1 MLPHCPQYPD
11 HLFGFGCLL
20 FPERQ
25 TSGRSPFLLLW
36 EVPMVFPVD
45 LELFYLLAKLHV
57 ALKAAHIILQMDS
70 SPLFMA
76 VIYGC
81 H

>member
-1 MLPHCPQYPD
+1 M
-11 HLFGFGCLL
+11 
-20 FPERQ
+20 
-25 TSGRSPFLLLW
+25 LLW

-76 VIYGC
+76 VIHGG
-81 H
+81 HLWLPLMAINQGDH